1 MAGKDDPERK
11 AGKAFR
17 LDVALSVGAGLW
29 LSAADALLVM
39 GSSGSSASDYFLSPF
54 GRLGLSSAAYV
65 LLLLGVLGL
74 AAGLA
79 VAFLQ
84 KSWLRTPWP
93 WRPATSLL
101 VALGGLLLVLS
112 LLRAHRLGDIESF
125 ERYLAGLAM
134 AVVLFAFL
142 ALSIPRLAAKNAD
155 RSPLR
160 RAGSIAA
167 AATLAL
173 CLVVFLA
180 PVVDR
185 AFLPRAPRE
194 GRPASSPNILVLMLD
209 AVRADAVTCID
220 PAGGKTP
227 HIDALA
233 REGVLFRKAIAP
245 APWTVPSHGSL
256 FTGLFPSQHGA
267 VWEHRSLKS
276 EFPRLAEMLFEK
288 GYATVGFSEN
298 PNISRSTGFAQGFED
313 FSELY
318 LDPQT
323 AILPA
328 LIDET
333 LDTTFKVPPT
343 QEYTRE
349 SIARLMLWL
358 RGHALAKDSPPFFAF
373 LNLMAGHMPNYARPE
388 FNPSATPRETAER
401 VGRLSRTPHRFYLPE
416 FEPRPGDTDVMRMFY
431 QGDVSYLDERLG
443 GLFDFLRGKN
453 LLDNTVVI
461 IVSDHGENFGDHG
474 LIEHSFCLYNT
485 LLHVPLIIRFPP
497 KVPAGTV
504 RDDPVSTIHLFSTIF
519 KLAGGRER
527 ALPPEVDHGDLLNA
541 TPEAEIFAES
551 ENMVGMLRSVMAGEP
566 GAARFNFVPF
576 DKTIRCLYAGD
587 YKLISSSDGRLEL
600 YDMAHDWAETKNL
613 AEAEPARVQDM
624 LKKLTAREKS
634 LVRPGLDFTPPKV
647 DRRVKDALKS
657 LGYIH

>member
-1 MAGKDDPERK
+1 MD
-11 AGKAFR
+11 FR

-29 LSAADALLVM
+29 LAAADALLVM
-39 GSSGSSASDYFLSPF
+39 GTSGTSASNYFLRTF

-74 AAGLA
+74 AAGLVIGFA
-79 VAFLQ
+79 Q
-84 KSWLRTPWP
+84 RSWVRTPWP

-101 VALGGLLLVLS
+101 VALGGLLLILS

-125 ERYLAGLAM
+125 ERYFAGLAI
-134 AVVLFAFL
+134 AVVLFALL
-142 ALSIPRLAAKNAD
+142 ALSIPRLAARNAD

-160 RAGSIAA
+160 RAGWIAA
-167 AATLAL
+167 AMSLAL
-173 CLVVFLA
+173 CLAVFLG
-180 PVVDR
+180 PVVNR
-185 AFLPRAPRE
+185 AFLPSAPRE
-194 GRPASSPNILVLMLD
+194 TRPTSPPNILVLMLD
-209 AVRADAVTCID
+209 AVRADAISCID

-267 VWEHRSLKS
+267 VWEHRSLKQ
-276 EFPRLAEMLFEK
+276 EFHTLAERLSEK
-288 GYATVGFSEN
+288 GYETVGFSEN
-298 PNISRSTGFAQGFED
+298 PNISTSTGFAQGFKD
-313 FSELY
+313 FSELF

-333 LDTTFKVPPT
+333 LDGTFKVPPT
-343 QEYTRE
+343 LEYTRE
-349 SIARLMLWL
+349 SIAHLMLWL
-358 RGHALAKDSPPFFAF
+358 RGHALKKDSPPFFAF
-373 LNLMAGHMPNYARPE
+373 LNLMAGHMPDYGRPE
-388 FNPSATPRETAER
+388 FNPSAPPRETAER

-416 FEPRPGDTDVMRMFY
+416 FEPRPGDMDVLRMFY

-443 GLFDFLRGKN
+443 GLFDFLRGKS
-453 LLDNTVVI
+453 LLDNTVII

-485 LLHVPLIIRFPP
+485 LLHVPLIIRFPA

-504 RDDPVSTIHLFSTIF
+504 RDDLVSTIHLFSTIL
-519 KLAGGRER
+519 KLAGGPER
-527 ALPPEVDHGDLLNA
+527 ALPPEVDHGDLLDA

-551 ENMVGMLRSVMAGEP
+551 ENMVGMLRSVMAWEP
-566 GAARFNFVPF
+566 GAAAARFNFMPF
-576 DKTIRCLYAGD
+576 DKTIRCLYAGH

-600 YDMAHDWAETKNL
+600 YDMAHDWAETRNL
-613 AEAEPARVQDM
+613 AEAEPARVQDL
-624 LKKLTAREKS
+624 LKKLAAREKG
-634 LVRPGLDFTPPKV
+634 LLRPGLDFTPPKV

-657 LGYIH
+657 LGYVR

>member
-11 AGKAFR
+11 AGQDFR

-29 LSAADALLVM
+29 LSAADALLLM
-39 GSSGSSASDYFLSPF
+39 GTSGTSASNYLLRPF

-74 AAGLA
+74 AAGL
-79 VAFLQ
+79 VIGFLQ
-84 KSWLRTPWP
+84 RSWLRTPWP

-101 VALGGLLLVLS
+101 VSLGALLLILS

-125 ERYLAGLAM
+125 ERYFAGLAM

-155 RSPLR
+155 CSPQR
-160 RAGSIAA
+160 RAGWIAA
-167 AATLAL
+167 AVTLAL
-173 CLVVFLA
+173 CLAAFLG
-180 PVVDR
+180 PVVNR
-185 AFLPRAPRE
+185 ALLPRTPRE
-194 GRPASSPNILVLMLD
+194 TRPTSSPNILVLMLD
-209 AVRADAVTCID
+209 AVRADAISCID

-233 REGVLFRKAIAP
+233 REGVLFRNAIAP

-256 FTGLFPSQHGA
+256 FTGLFPSQHAA
-267 VWEHRSLKS
+267 VWEHRSLKR
-276 EFPRLAEMLFEK
+276 EYHTLAEMLYEK

-298 PNISRSTGFAQGFED
+298 PNISRSAGFAQGFED

-343 QEYTRE
+343 LEYTRE
-349 SIARLMLWL
+349 SIAHLVLWL
-358 RGHALAKDSPPFFAF
+358 RGHALEKGSPPFFAF
-373 LNLMAGHMPNYARPE
+373 LNLMAAHMPDYERPE
-388 FNPSATPRETAER
+388 LNASATPRETAER
-401 VGRLSRTPHRFYLPE
+401 VGRLSRAPHRFYLPE
-416 FEPRPGDTDVMRMFY
+416 FEPRPGDMDVLRMFY
-431 QGDVSYLDERLG
+431 RGDVSYLDERLG
-443 GLFDFLRGKN
+443 RLFDFLRGKN

-461 IVSDHGENFGDHG
+461 IVSDHGENFGDHR
-474 LIEHSFCLYNT
+474 LIEHAFCLYNT
-485 LLHVPLIIRFPP
+485 LLHVPLIIRFPA
-497 KVPAGTV
+497 KVPAGGV
-504 RDDPVSTIHLFSTIF
+504 RDDPVSTIHLFSTIL
-519 KLAGGRER
+519 KLVGGPER
-527 ALPPEVDHGDLLNA
+527 PLPPEVDHGNILDA
-541 TPEAEIFAES
+541 TPEVEIFAES
-551 ENMVGMLRSVMAGEP
+551 ENMVGMLRSVMAGEHA
-566 GAARFNFVPF
+566 AARFNFVPF
-576 DKTIRCLYAGD
+576 DKTIRCLYAGN

-600 YDMAHDWAETKNL
+600 YDMAHDWAETRNL

-634 LVRPGLDFTPPKV
+634 LVRPGLDFTPSEV

-657 LGYIH
+657 LGYVR